1 MDSKVVYQL
10 RMLAGACFDCG
21 ECTAVCPAILKSHN
35 MTLQGF
41 AYSPELYE
49 ECMRCGACTEVCPK
63 GIDGVEIAEKAEEAM
78 RQDA

>member
-1 MDSKVVYQL
+1 M
-10 RMLAGACFDCG
+10 
-21 ECTAVCPAILKSHN
+21 CPAILKDHN

-78 RQDA
+78 RQNA